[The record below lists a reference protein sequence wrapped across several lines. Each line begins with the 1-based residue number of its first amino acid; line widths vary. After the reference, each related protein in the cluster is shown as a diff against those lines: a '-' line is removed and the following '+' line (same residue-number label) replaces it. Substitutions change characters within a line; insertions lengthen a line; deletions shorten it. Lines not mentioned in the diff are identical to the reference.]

1 MPGPVKRSSRLSTA
15 LGREIAL
22 LLSRRVKDPRVA
34 FVTVTRV
41 TMPDDLRSARVYV
54 RLVQGG
60 DTPERRGEA
69 LTGLESAASFLR
81 KEVTR
86 AIGLRH
92 APELVFAYDDGQEDV
107 DRIEALL
114 EEVRAEERAR
124 RS

>member
-1 MPGPVKRSSRLSTA
+1 MPGPVKRSSRLATTLA
-15 LGREIAL
+15 RELSA

-41 TMPDDLRSARVYV
+41 VMPDDLRSARVFV
-54 RLVQGG
+54 RLVRDG
-60 DTPERRGEA
+60 DAPTRREEA
-69 LTGLESAASFLR
+69 LAGLRSAASLLR

-86 AIGLRH
+86 AIGLRY